1 MSAKSH
7 IHKRCGTLIIFF
19 FSTMRYAEIHKQR
32 PFFDN
37 KKDVSKIDVLEI
49 QIMSTYNGTSSPYK
63 AFVS

>member
-1 MSAKSH
+1 
-7 IHKRCGTLIIFF
+7 
-19 FSTMRYAEIHKQR
+19 MRYAEIHKQR